1 MLLTQKTNLDV
12 NTNEEQ
18 KEILPIAKESF
29 PYLCSTTRLDCT
41 PDKSVPWHWHNMFE
55 ISFII
60 KGELSLQTPDET
72 HIISTGEIYFINN
85 GVLHTCTAIGTIPCE
100 YNTIHFDMHFLSGM
114 YNSIYEEKYILP
126 VMRNSAL
133 QFALSRSAVKSLSP
147 LSLIFATS
155 SAISG
160 KCSCLILKRFVHRPP
175 MSSGPVLQI
184 QNGSSS

>member
-72 HIISTGEIYFINN
+72 HIISIRSI
-85 GVLHTCTAIGTIPCE
+85 LTCTFCPECITA
-100 YNTIHFDMHFLSGM
+100 F
-114 YNSIYEEKYILP
+114 
-126 VMRNSAL
+126 MRRNI
-133 QFALSRSAVKSLSP
+133 FSP
-147 LSLIFATS
+147 LCETVLS
-155 SAISG
+155 SYG
-160 KCSCLILKRFVHRPP
+160 K
-175 MSSGPVLQI
+175 
-184 QNGSSS
+184 

>member
-55 ISFII
+55 ISYII

-126 VMRNSAL
+126 VMRNSASHCRD
-133 QFALSRSAVKSLSP
+133 QP
-147 LSLIFATS
+147 
-155 SAISG
+155 
-160 KCSCLILKRFVHRPP
+160 
-175 MSSGPVLQI
+175 
-184 QNGSSS
+184 